1 MDELDERSASDPH
14 SIAVLLYKQS
24 LVEEQVGNS
33 DEAMSFYRQAK
44 RLWSEIDSQLTR
56 LEAEFKQEQLEPEP
70 KSKQVDRFGR
80 ACWIL
85 DVPISIWIGHLSG
98 LLDLPTLASLGR
110 TCRTLAQ
117 ILTADGTWRELCRRD
132 PRFLKEMSPSKQL
145 YFSFTRPRS
154 DGLYVSR
161 NSYTR
166 RRRPGSC

>member
-1 MDELDERSASDPH
+1 MDERSISDPH

-24 LVEEQVGNS
+24 LIEAQAGNS

-56 LEAEFKQEQLEPEP
+56 IEAEFKQEQLEPEP
-70 KSKQVDRFGR
+70 KRKQVDRSGG

-85 DVPISIWIGHLSG
+85 DVPISVWIGHLSG
-98 LLDLPTLASLGR
+98 LLDLPTLAYFSR
-110 TCRTLAQ
+110 TCRPLAQ

-132 PRFLKEMSPSKQL
+132 PRFTKGMIPSKQH
-145 YFSFTRPRS
+145 YFSCTRPRS
-154 DGLYVSR
+154 DGLYISR

-166 RRRPGSC
+166 RRRSGYR